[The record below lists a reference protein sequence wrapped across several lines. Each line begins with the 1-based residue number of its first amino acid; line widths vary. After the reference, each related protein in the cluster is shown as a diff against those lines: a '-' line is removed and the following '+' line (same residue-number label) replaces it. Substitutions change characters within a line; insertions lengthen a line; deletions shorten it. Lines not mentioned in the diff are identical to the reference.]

1 MLPHYLKPLAISLPY
16 MLAADSALRKAA
28 YEQACVLYFLLVRPF
43 DCRKH
48 PIIIRRDGIG
58 RIVVRT
64 KLPSHQEGLMAHR
77 HAPMEAPPRQ
87 PLRQRQT
94 PPAQWHP
101 IGRQNHRIP
110 VVNILQLIGG
120 SHHLLQGLR
129 LVEQIPRIHEQ
140 DILPSCHVQ
149 TLVHGEIQSLVPLAD
164 PTGNDI
170 AVSFNQLPRAIAR
183 PPIHNHI
190 LHCPVRLFPYAFH
203 RLLQIRRRIVTH
215 RYHRYDSPFL
225 IPFTHRYSKH
235 SLFPLSP
242 YPDLFSLCRANV
254 PFCCLCICT
263 YRHNRNN
270 PSDS

>member
-1 MLPHYLKPLAISLPY
+1 MLSHYLKPLAISLPY
-16 MLAADSALRKAA
+16 MFATDSALRKAA
-28 YEQACVLYFLLVRPF
+28 YEQARVLYFLLVRPF

-64 KLPSHQEGLMAHR
+64 KFPPHQKGLMTYR
-77 HAPMEAPPRQ
+77 HAPMKAPPCQ

-94 PPAQWHP
+94 PPAQRYP
-101 IGRQNHRIP
+101 IRRQNHRIP
-110 VVNILQLIGG
+110 VVNILQFIGG
-120 SHHLLQGLR
+120 RHYLLQCLR
-129 LVEQIPRIHEQ
+129 LVEQIPRIHKQ
-140 DILPSCHVQ
+140 DVLPSCHVQ
-149 TLVHGEIQSLVPLAD
+149 TLVHGEIQALVPLAD
-164 PTGNDI
+164 PTGDNI
-170 AVSFNQLPRAIAR
+170 SVPFNQLPCAIAR
-183 PPIHNHI
+183 TAIYNHI
-190 LHCPVRLFPYAFH
+190 LHSPVRLFPYAFH

-215 RYHRYDSPFL
+215 RYHRHNSLSL
-225 IPFTHRYSKH
+225 ITFVHYYSKH

-242 YPDLFSLCRANV
+242 YPDLFSLYRANV